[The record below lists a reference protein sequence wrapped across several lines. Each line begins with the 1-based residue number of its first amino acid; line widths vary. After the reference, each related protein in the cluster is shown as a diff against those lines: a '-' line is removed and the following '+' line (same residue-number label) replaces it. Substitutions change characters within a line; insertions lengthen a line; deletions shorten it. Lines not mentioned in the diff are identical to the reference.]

1 MDKAQKGDSEPGHRQ
16 VQGRLDHQNPRAHRR
31 ARQSGPLRSAA
42 GATLRYGRRRAFDR
56 GRRIWRPARR
66 PGLSHMSKE
75 VEEELFTPRGELHF
89 SCWRAFIWMGG
100 QYIERD
106 AADDRQ
112 ILWRVV
118 LSRSGVVFMKDD
130 IERPVTII
138 FDAPVQSDGLQQLSR
153 RQTLGQGDIMDHCR
167 RLAAGLAP
175 RALDASKRNETGK
188 IRGLGRRDKL
198 ARRRSKRS
206 WPLSLF
212 S

>member
-1 MDKAQKGDSEPGHRQ
+1 
-16 VQGRLDHQNPRAHRR
+16 
-31 ARQSGPLRSAA
+31 
-42 GATLRYGRRRAFDR
+42 
-56 GRRIWRPARR
+56 
-66 PGLSHMSKE
+66 MSKE

-89 SCWRAFIWMGG
+89 SYWRAFTWMGG
-100 QYIERD
+100 QYVERD

-153 RQTLGQGDIMDHCR
+153 RQTLGQGDIMDHCP

-175 RALDASKRNETGK
+175 LALDASKCNETGE
-188 IRGLGRRDKL
+188 ISGLGRRDKAGPPPL
-198 ARRRSKRS
+198 ETIMAALAFFVKGAVAARVGLLERRDRARACSGPLFPLVSMRNARLARARPRPFSGDNAARRR
-206 WPLSLF
+206 
-212 S
+212 